1 METFRRWVPLITV
14 ICSCLFL
21 QRLVALRL
29 MAARPAQANPNL
41 RRFIKAT
48 LIVTSLWLAAGLPIL
63 MEVHFRWMPADLVG
77 FLLAASLFWICLIVS
92 AAIWS
97 GCLQHAETFHPDRR
111 RFLALGAPVAAA
123 PLAIAGYGAYL
134 ARTSMVQ
141 EQVDLHLPNLHPD
154 LNGLRIVQLTDIH
167 FGPFFGPA
175 ELRRAIGMANEYKP
189 HLIFLTGDLVTRR
202 GDNMEGCLQLLRGLK
217 AEAGIYGCHGN
228 HEIYAEAL
236 DYATTQ
242 GARYGFHFL
251 RQRAALL
258 RFGQARLNLAGFDY
272 QPLHSPYL
280 TGAESLIVPGA
291 ANLLLQHNP
300 DTFPRAAQA
309 GFDVTLSGH
318 THGGQ
323 INVEI
328 LHENLSAARFFT
340 PFVRGLYERDRKLV
354 YVSSGLGTVAMPVRL
369 GVPPEV
375 SLLRLCA
382 T

>member
-21 QRLVALRL
+21 QRLVAVRL
-29 MAARPAQANPNL
+29 MASRRAQQNPDL
-41 RRFIKAT
+41 RRFIKAC
-48 LIVTSLWLAAGLPIL
+48 LIVTSLWMAVGLPVL

-92 AAIWS
+92 VAIWFWCS
-97 GCLQHAETFHPDRR
+97 HHAETFHPDRR

-123 PLAIAGYGAYL
+123 PMAIAGFGAYL

-141 EQVDLHLPNLHPD
+141 EHVDLRLPNLHPD
-154 LNGLRIVQLTDIH
+154 LNGLRIAQLTDIH

-175 ELRRAIGMANEYKP
+175 ELRRAIEMANEYKP
-189 HLIFLTGDLVTRR
+189 HLIFLTGDLVTRL
-202 GDNMEGCLQLLRGLK
+202 GDDMEGCLRILRGLK

-236 DYATTQ
+236 DYATAQ

-258 RFGQARLNLAGFDY
+258 RFGQAQLNLAGFDY

-291 ANLLLQHNP
+291 ANILLQHNP

-309 GFDVTLSGH
+309 GFDITLSGH

-323 INVEI
+323 INVEL

-369 GVPPEV
+369 GAPPEV

>member
-21 QRLVALRL
+21 QRFVALRL
-29 MAARPAQANPNL
+29 MATPPAQRNAGL
-41 RRFIKAT
+41 RHLIKAS
-48 LIVTSLWLAAGLPIL
+48 LIVITLWMGIGLPLL

-92 AAIWS
+92 VSIWFL
-97 GCLQHAETFHPDRR
+97 CRQHAETFHPDRR
-111 RFLALGAPVAAA
+111 RLLTLGAPVAAA
-123 PLAIAGYGAYL
+123 PLVLAGYGTYL

-141 EQVDLHLPNLHPD
+141 QQADLRLPGLHPD
-154 LNGLRIVQLTDIH
+154 LNGLRIAQLTDIH
-167 FGPFFGPA
+167 FGPFFGTA
-175 ELRRAIGMANEYKP
+175 ALRRAIDMANEYKP
-189 HLIFLTGDLVTRR
+189 HLIFLTGDLVTRF
-202 GDNMEGCLQLLRGLK
+202 GDDMESCLRTLRGLK

-251 RQRAALL
+251 RRRAELL
-258 RFGQARLNLAGFDY
+258 RFGQGRLNLAGYDY
-272 QPLHSPYL
+272 QPLHAPYL
-280 TGAESLIVPGA
+280 TGAESLVVPGA
-291 ANLLLQHNP
+291 TNLLLQHNP

-328 LHENLSAARFFT
+328 LHDNLSAARFFT

-354 YVSSGLGTVAMPVRL
+354 YVSSGLGTVVMPVRL
-369 GVPPEV
+369 GAPPEV

-382 T
+382 I